1 MSTSGGAS
9 YPPSLEASARQAA
22 RPSFDPPFTA
32 GGLVAFVILPL
43 DLPIRLA
50 VLGTDLVA
58 AVVVGVVLA
67 RRQSPK

>member
-1 MSTSGGAS
+1 MNPLTLILPAIIAVSGI
-9 YPPSLEASARQAA
+9 
-22 RPSFDPPFTA
+22 
-32 GGLVAFVILPL
+32 VAFVILPL

-58 AVVVGVVLA
+58 AVVLGVVLA